1 MTENSQGCSRPASK
15 VVLATDPTADAAENL
30 NKPEVKKMSVKV
42 GAKAPDFTA
51 TAYHNGGF
59 KSVTLSDFLGKWV
72 VLCFYP
78 GDFTFV

>member
-1 MTENSQGCSRPASK
+1 MAEVQAGCARPASK
-15 VVLATDPTADAAENL
+15 VVVANEPAADAAENL
-30 NKPEVKKMSVKV
+30 IQPEVKKMTVKV

-51 TAYHNGGF
+51 TAYHNGSF
-59 KSVTLSDFLGKWV
+59 KSVTLSDHIGKWV